1 MRKGQIKLLEK
12 AEKEGFTEE
21 QLAVLRG
28 NQMLYTLDYYYFLLK
43 RGVSASVINAII
55 KAGEGWGM
63 HSFGFQLMECG
74 YSLEDILTYIE
85 KSKKLLLNHNYF
97 YEEIMTGKSKNET
110 DVSLR
115 KSYAE
120 TLIQIPELL
129 SCHDQY
135 ITRAV
140 EFAINSR
147 ICGIAFSSTYFRAT
161 GR

>member
-1 MRKGQIKLLEK
+1 MEFMNGWGFDVEK

-55 KAGEGWGM
+55 KAGEGCGM

-85 KSKKLLLNHNYF
+85 KSKNLSFNNKYF

-120 TLIQIPELL
+120 TLIQIPELS
-129 SCHDQY
+129 SCRDEY
-135 ITRAV
+135 ITLSFG
-140 EFAINSR
+140 FAINSR
-147 ICGIAFSSTYFRAT
+147 IFPK
-161 GR
+161 GRG

>member
-85 KSKKLLLNHNYF
+85 KSKKLLHCDF
-97 YEEIMTGKSKNET
+97 
-110 DVSLR
+110 
-115 KSYAE
+115 
-120 TLIQIPELL
+120 L
-129 SCHDQY
+129 S
-135 ITRAV
+135 ITNV
-140 EFAINSR
+140 T
-147 ICGIAFSSTYFRAT
+147 AFSFTKNLLYKIRLPDFFFINLQKSVPSNNYKHHPAHNKIQPHPQRLHS
-161 GR
+161 

>member
-1 MRKGQIKLLEK
+1 
-12 AEKEGFTEE
+12 
-21 QLAVLRG
+21 
-28 NQMLYTLDYYYFLLK
+28 MLYTLDYYYFLLK

>member
-63 HSFGFQLMECG
+63 HSFGFQLMECVIHWRI
-74 YSLEDILTYIE
+74 SLHI
-85 KSKKLLLNHNYF
+85 
-97 YEEIMTGKSKNET
+97 
-110 DVSLR
+110 LR
-115 KSYAE
+115 KAKSCY
-120 TLIQIPELL
+120 LIIIIFTKR
-129 SCHDQY
+129 S
-135 ITRAV
+135 
-140 EFAINSR
+140 
-147 ICGIAFSSTYFRAT
+147 
-161 GR
+161 

>member
-85 KSKKLLLNHNYF
+85 KSKKLLLVKMKLMCLCVKAMQKHLYRFPNY
-97 YEEIMTGKSKNET
+97 
-110 DVSLR
+110 
-115 KSYAE
+115 
-120 TLIQIPELL
+120 
-129 SCHDQY
+129 
-135 ITRAV
+135 
-140 EFAINSR
+140 
-147 ICGIAFSSTYFRAT
+147 
-161 GR
+161 

>member
-97 YEEIMTGKSKNET
+97 YEEIMTGKSQPN
-110 DVSLR
+110 S
-115 KSYAE
+115 
-120 TLIQIPELL
+120 
-129 SCHDQY
+129 
-135 ITRAV
+135 
-140 EFAINSR
+140 AIE
-147 ICGIAFSSTYFRAT
+147 
-161 GR
+161 